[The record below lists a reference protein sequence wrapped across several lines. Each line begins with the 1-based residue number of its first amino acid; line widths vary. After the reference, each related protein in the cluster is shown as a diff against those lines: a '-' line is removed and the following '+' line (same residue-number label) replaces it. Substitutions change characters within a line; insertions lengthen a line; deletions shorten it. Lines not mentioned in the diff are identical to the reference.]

1 MHIILATRSGQGSNQ
16 PDPMPLSIMMPSMEV
31 ADKEENQ
38 ETKKE
43 VAGHGKK
50 NKREPE
56 VIGSPAMGT
65 RSKASCGGS
74 PAMGTRSKRKL
85 NV

>member
-16 PDPMPLSIMMPSMEV
+16 PDPILLSIMMPSMEV

-43 VAGHGKK
+43 GSGHGNK
-50 NKREPE
+50 NKRRLE
-56 VIGSPAMGT
+56 VIGSPTMGT
-65 RSKASCGGS
+65 RSKANGS
-74 PAMGTRSKRKL
+74 PTMGTRSKRKL

>member
-56 VIGSPAMGT
+56 VIGSPTMGT
-65 RSKASCGGS
+65 RSKANGS

>member
-65 RSKASCGGS
+65 RSKAS
-74 PAMGTRSKRKL
+74 
-85 NV
+85 

>member
-1 MHIILATRSGQGSNQ
+1 
-16 PDPMPLSIMMPSMEV
+16 MPLSIMMPSVEV

-38 ETKKE
+38 EAQKQ
-43 VAGHGKK
+43 VAGHVKK
-50 NKREPE
+50 NNRKPD
-56 VIGSPAMGT
+56 VIGTPAMGT
-65 RSKASCGGS
+65 RSKSGCSGS